1 MKKTGKEIKTEN
13 KNFRIKKFTLDSDT
27 TKSISLDLYSWLIP
41 KYEVN
46 DSNLLKKLQFKIKLF
61 LFENINYQIFK
72 KSFIVDLDIRMR
84 NININKK
91 TFFNLNITLY
101 PIKQNWK
108 DMNFQF
114 EIDNL
119 ITKLQNFIIN
129 NQPFTFTSTK

>member
-91 TFFNLNITLY
+91 TFFNLNITLF
-101 PIKQNWK
+101 PINQNWK